1 MKMMILK
8 ILIALGCIFM
18 SRARE
23 IRLAEESVD
32 GVKTQSEVEKAEF
45 EATVI
50 ENNNTGGDR
59 EQAKDVPANEIFEPV
74 KVTEKD
80 APASENTAKSENTT
94 EKKSKLISGRSAR
107 FTEITSSQVI
117 NLIFGHL
124 IGAIEDT
131 INAYV
136 DLLPLLAGCAG
147 GAVGCHVCV
156 AMVSLDAGPKLIINK
171 CLEKCTPGLFGAC
184 IGMLTSSVRILLTT
198 FLSNL

>member
-1 MKMMILK
+1 MKMTILK

-18 SRARE
+18 SKARE
-23 IRLAEESVD
+23 IRLRLAEESVD
-32 GVKTQSEVEKAEF
+32 GVKTQSEVDKAEL

-50 ENNNTGGDR
+50 ENNAGGDRR
-59 EQAKDVPANEIFEPV
+59 EQAKDVPVKEIIAPV
-74 KVTEKD
+74 AEKD
-80 APASENTAKSENTT
+80 APACENAAKSDNTT
-94 EKKSKLISGRSAR
+94 EKKSKMISERSAR

>member
-8 ILIALGCIFM
+8 ILIAFGFISM
-18 SRARE
+18 SKARE
-23 IRLAEESVD
+23 IRLAGESVD
-32 GVKTQSEVEKAEF
+32 GVKTQSEVEKAE
-45 EATVI
+45 ATAI

-59 EQAKDVPANEIFEPV
+59 EQAKDVPANEIIAPV
-74 KVTEKD
+74 AEKD
-80 APASENTAKSENTT
+80 TPASENTAKSENTT
-94 EKKSKLISGRSAR
+94 EKKSKMISGRSAR